1 MVIIAAGFA
10 ALVEPESS
18 RIAARH
24 RSPAIAPGVCMLA
37 PAQLLSASRQNL
49 WRLTLMRFL
58 VLAAQASSVGLAYLF
73 DLLPLPWLALSMTLG
88 LSALLC
94 LLSAVRLRQPWPV
107 TELEYAAQLA
117 GDLLIHSLLLY
128 FSGGSTNPFVAY
140 YLVSLT
146 IAAATLPW
154 LYSMVLSGLAL
165 SAYTVLLIWYHPL
178 EVSLVQ
184 RETLLIY
191 GMWLNFALSAAFIT
205 FFVVKMAGALR
216 SQDQLRAERRE
227 ESLRDQQL
235 LAVATQAAGAA
246 HELGTPLSTMS
257 VLIKELRREHTN
269 PLLQEDL
276 VVLQEQVTLCKQTLQ
291 QLVRAAEADRRLKVE
306 EQSAIT
312 WLETALNRWH
322 LMRPEASYRY
332 QRLGQGSTPRLA
344 PSPDLTQALLNLLN
358 NAADACPDKLDIRL
372 EWDAFYLCI
381 SIHDHGAGVPL
392 AIAEQLGKA
401 FFTTKGKGFG
411 LGLFLSQASVTR
423 AGGSVKLYNHEDGGT
438 RTELRLPR
446 LAPGDEHE

>member
-1 MVIIAAGFA
+1 
-10 ALVEPESS
+10 
-18 RIAARH
+18 
-24 RSPAIAPGVCMLA
+24 MLA

-49 WRLTLMRFL
+49 WRLTLIRIL
-58 VLAAQASSVGLAYLF
+58 VLGAQAGSVGIAYLF
-73 DLLPLPWLALSMTLG
+73 ELLSLPWLALSMTLG

-94 LLSAVRLRQPWPV
+94 LLSALRLRRSWPV
-107 TELEYAAQLA
+107 TELEYAVQLA

-128 FSGGSTNPFVAY
+128 FSGGSTNPFVSY
-140 YLVSLT
+140 YLVPLT

-154 LYSMVLSGLAL
+154 FYSMVLSGLAL
-165 SAYTVLLIWYHPL
+165 STYTALLIWYHPL
-178 EVSLVQ
+178 EVSLLQ
-184 RETLLIY
+184 REMLLIY

-216 SQDQLRAERRE
+216 RQDQLRAERRE
-227 ESLRDQQL
+227 EGLRDQQL

-276 VVLQEQVTLCKQTLQ
+276 AVLQEQVKLCKQTLQ
-291 QLVRAAEADRRLKVE
+291 QLVRAAEDDRRLKVE
-306 EQSAIT
+306 EQSVVS
-312 WLETALNRWH
+312 WLDTALNRWH

-358 NAADACPDKLDIRL
+358 NAADACPEKLDIRL
-372 EWDAFYLCI
+372 DWDAVQLCI
-381 SIHDHGAGVPL
+381 SIRDHGAGVPL

-423 AGGSVKLYNHEDGGT
+423 AGGSVKLYNHEEGGT
-438 RTELRLPR
+438 LTELHLPR